1 MKINYNGTTIE
12 VKDNL
17 SLHRFVTELQ
27 LESRTIA
34 AAVNEEIVPKKN
46 WENFFLQEGMT
57 VDIFNLVAGG

>member
-17 SLHRFVTELQ
+17 SLHSFVTELQ

-46 WENFFLQEGMT
+46 WENFFLQEGMN

>member
-17 SLHRFVTELQ
+17 SLHSFVTELQ

-46 WENFFLQEGMT
+46 WEKFFLQEGMT

>member
-17 SLHRFVTELQ
+17 TLHSFVTEMQ

-34 AAVNEEIVPKKN
+34 AAVDEQIVPKKD
-46 WENFFLQEGMT
+46 WDNFFLKDGMT